1 MNNVKTLPGVVGPT
15 FGPNQT
21 VIEMLQDML
30 AQAESGM
37 LQSFYAVG
45 FLADGTRMT
54 GIANT
59 HPSVYEVVGGIEML
73 KTEYIHNY
81 TTFSTP

>member
-1 MNNVKTLPGVVGPT
+1 MSNIIGLPGVVAPS
-15 FGPNQT
+15 FEPNQV
-21 VIEMLQDML
+21 VIDIVRKMLDD
-30 AQAESGM
+30 AESGM
-37 LQSFYAVG
+37 LQSILAVG

-73 KTEYIHNY
+73 KMEYIHNH
-81 TTFSTP
+81 TNF

>member
-1 MNNVKTLPGVVGPT
+1 MNNVVGLPGVVTPT

-21 VIEMLQDML
+21 VIDIVRKMLDD
-30 AQAESGM
+30 AESGM
-37 LQSFYAVG
+37 LQSILAVG

-73 KTEYIHNY
+73 KMEYIHGY
-81 TTFSTP
+81 TSFGS

>member
-1 MNNVKTLPGVVGPT
+1 MSNIIGLPGVVAPT
-15 FGPNQT
+15 FGPNQV
-21 VIEMLQDML
+21 VIDIVRKMLED
-30 AQAESGM
+30 AESGL
-37 LQSFYAVG
+37 LQSILAVG

-73 KTEYIHNY
+73 KMEYIHSHTN
-81 TTFSTP
+81 FQS

>member
-1 MNNVKTLPGVVGPT
+1 MSNIIGLPGVVAPTHGPKEV
-15 FGPNQT
+15 
-21 VIEMLQDML
+21 VIDILRKMLED
-30 AQAESGM
+30 AESGM

-73 KTEYIHNY
+73 KMEYIHNH
-81 TTFSTP
+81 TNFDS

>member
-1 MNNVKTLPGVVGPT
+1 MTNVVGLPGVVTPTYGPREE
-15 FGPNQT
+15 
-21 VIEMLQDML
+21 VIGIVRKMLED
-30 AQAESGM
+30 AESGM
-37 LQSFYAVG
+37 LQSVLAVG

-73 KTEYIHNY
+73 KMEYIHNH
-81 TTFSTP
+81 TNFDS

>member
-1 MNNVKTLPGVVGPT
+1 MSNIIGMPGVVAPS

-21 VIEMLQDML
+21 VIDIVRAMLE
-30 AQAESGM
+30 QAESGM
-37 LQSFYAVG
+37 LQSVFAVG

-73 KTEYIHNY
+73 KMEYVHNH
-81 TTFSTP
+81 TNF

>member
-1 MNNVKTLPGVVGPT
+1 MTNVVGLPGVVAPS
-15 FGPNQT
+15 FGPNQV
-21 VIEMLQDML
+21 VIDIIRKMLED
-30 AQAESGM
+30 AESGM
-37 LQSFYAVG
+37 LQSVMAVG

-73 KTEYIHNY
+73 KMEYINSY
-81 TTFSTP
+81 TTFGE

>member
-1 MNNVKTLPGVVGPT
+1 MNNVIGMPGMVTPT
-15 FGPNQT
+15 YGPNQIT
-21 VIEMLQDML
+21 IDIVRAMLE
-30 AQAESGM
+30 QAEDGR
-37 LQSFYAVG
+37 LQAVFAVG

-73 KTEYIHNY
+73 KMEYIHNY
-81 TTFSTP
+81 TTF

>member
-1 MNNVKTLPGVVGPT
+1 MNNVVGLPGVVTPT
-15 FGPNQT
+15 YGPNQV
-21 VIEMLQDML
+21 VIDILRKMLDD
-30 AQAESGM
+30 AESGM
-37 LQSFYAVG
+37 LQSVLAVG

-73 KTEYIHNY
+73 KMEYIHSHTN
-81 TTFSTP
+81 FGS

>member
-1 MNNVKTLPGVVGPT
+1 MNNVKKLPGVVGFT
-15 FGPNQT
+15 YGPNQV
-21 VIEMLQDML
+21 VIDIVKKMLE
-30 AQAESGM
+30 QAEDGR
-37 LQSFYAVG
+37 LQSLLAVG

-73 KTEYIHNY
+73 KMEYIHNH
-81 TTFSTP
+81 TDFE